1 MILNHPKHKKK
12 YLHEKVN
19 GTDNTWKVHM
29 EKRSFA

>member
-12 YLHEKVN
+12 IHEKVN
-19 GTDNTWKVHM
+19 STDYTWKVHM